1 VLLRC
6 QNELWKLSLPR
17 ASSNEGIKGQKGTIM
32 TFGVLTVVLV
42 SEVGSLVGFG
52 AVCTCSADKL
62 KELAAIIFRLC
73 T

>member
-1 VLLRC
+1 
-6 QNELWKLSLPR
+6 
-17 ASSNEGIKGQKGTIM
+17 M